1 MEIKYLRK
9 RLSDVELKTRNRQLL
24 IDFNSGMKRLDI
36 AKKYNI
42 TLTQIYNIVK
52 SFSN

>member
-9 RLSDVELKTRNRQLL
+9 KLTEEELKTRNKQLVN
-24 IDFNSGMKRLDI
+24 DFNSGMKRLDI

-52 SFSN
+52 SFEN